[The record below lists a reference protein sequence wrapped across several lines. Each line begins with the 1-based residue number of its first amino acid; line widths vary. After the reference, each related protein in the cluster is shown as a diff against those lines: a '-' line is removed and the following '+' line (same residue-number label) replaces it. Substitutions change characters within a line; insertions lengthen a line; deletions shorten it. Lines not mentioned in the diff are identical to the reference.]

1 MAAAGGL
8 DLAAAGGPDMPAA
21 AGGLGMAAAAGGHG
35 MAAAAG
41 GLGMAGQSPEVQHEA
56 INLLLNIECYSC
68 LKTPAEERSLD
79 EGADG

>member
-21 AGGLGMAAAAGGHG
+21 AGGLG